1 MIVYYL
7 SYFIINGSI
16 DGIDEVWRF
25 FFAVKTVDFT
35 RFRHGKNNYYI
46 GIDLGYLKIK
56 ITTPIY
62 RIIMNYIYMVP
73 YGMVRYGK
81 VW

>member
-1 MIVYYL
+1 M
-7 SYFIINGSI
+7 
-16 DGIDEVWRF
+16 
-25 FFAVKTVDFT
+25 DFT

-81 VW
+81 VRYGKA